1 MIKSTFIGGVVVGLF
16 AACAT
21 AFAQEPAPEAAPA
34 PAEAAPA
41 PAPAPAAAAN
51 GAASGPHGA
60 IELGL
65 RIGFGYPLG
74 NEGAVP
80 GTANASLHDDVSGMI
95 PIWIDAGFR
104 ANPNVYVGIFFQ
116 YGFAF
121 VNNNQNPDCAQS
133 GVSCSAKDLRLGL
146 NVHYHF
152 SPGES
157 FDPWVGLGAG
167 YEWLALDESGGG
179 ASVSLTGSG
188 FEFGNL
194 QLGGDFAVAP
204 NFGIGPF
211 LTVTLAEYSHL
222 SGAIDTDLS
231 PKSIH
236 SWVMGGV
243 RGVFDIGL

>member
-1 MIKSTFIGGVVVGLF
+1 MIRATFIGGVVIGLF
-16 AACAT
+16 ATCAT
-21 AFAQEPAPEAAPA
+21 ALAQGAVPDAEPAPGEAAPA
-34 PAEAAPA
+34 PAS
-41 PAPAPAAAAN
+41 N
-51 GAASGPHGA
+51 GAGIRPRGA
-60 IELGL
+60 IEVGL
-65 RIGFGYPLG
+65 RLGFGYPLG
-74 NEGAVP
+74 NEGAVA
-80 GTANASLHDDVSGMI
+80 GANNASLHDDVSGMI
-95 PIWIDAGFR
+95 PIWLDAGFR

-116 YGFAF
+116 YGFTF

-133 GVSCSAKDLRLGL
+133 GVSCSAKDLRLGI

-157 FDPWVGLGAG
+157 FDPWVGVGAG
-167 YEWLALDESGGG
+167 YEWLALD
-179 ASVSLTGSG
+179 ASVGTVSASATAGG

-211 LTVTLAEYSHL
+211 FTVTLAEYRHL
-222 SGAIDTDLS
+222 SGTMDADLAT
-231 PKSIH
+231 KSIH